1 MAVVAVA
8 VPTPLILSHVGIY
21 KVLADPGSQPALSD
35 HGDEFDQSPV
45 NVDVTEATDV
55 YGGDV
60 VSA

>member
-1 MAVVAVA
+1 MIVLYFLMVVY
-8 VPTPLILSHVGIY
+8 TRCYI
-21 KVLADPGSQPALSD
+21 ADPGSQPALSD

-45 NVDVTEATDV
+45 NFDVTEATEV